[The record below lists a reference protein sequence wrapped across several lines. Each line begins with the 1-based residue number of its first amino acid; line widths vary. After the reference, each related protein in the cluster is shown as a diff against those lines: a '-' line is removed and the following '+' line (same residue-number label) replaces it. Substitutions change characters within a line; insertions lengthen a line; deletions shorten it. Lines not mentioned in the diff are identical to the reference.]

1 MYCSAS
7 APASFTRYQVARR
20 DAGHVVATTVAT
32 TVAAAAAAVTWTVV
46 LICCVSAGCSGKILA
61 GRRRCPA
68 GGGSVSGGEGELGV
82 VLGSGASGASGAAPG
97 LCFPFT
103 PAQYRAPHRE
113 GEGVPLGTGT
123 WITIPA
129 LYQPGLLGAA
139 PAAEMAFSHLGESGY
154 TMREGTF
161 DFWEGCKLV

>member
-1 MYCSAS
+1 M
-7 APASFTRYQVARR
+7 
-20 DAGHVVATTVAT
+20 
-32 TVAAAAAAVTWTVV
+32 
-46 LICCVSAGCSGKILA
+46 A

-68 GGGSVSGGEGELGV
+68 GGGSVWGGEGELGV
-82 VLGSGASGASGAAPG
+82 VLGSGASGASGASGVSGAAPG

-123 WITIPA
+123 RITIPA

-139 PAAEMAFSHLGESGY
+139 TAAEMAFSHLGESGY
-154 TMREGTF
+154 TRCENGAFWPFGKDSNRFEETKAIHHLFGLKRETRGNDLAKSGAHCPSTNYMGAL
-161 DFWEGCKLV
+161 E

>member
-7 APASFTRYQVARR
+7 ARR

-82 VLGSGASGASGAAPG
+82 VLGSGASGASDTFGLLFGAAPG
-97 LCFPFT
+97 SCFPFT

-123 WITIPA
+123 RITIPA

-154 TMREGTF
+154 TMRG
-161 DFWEGCKLV
+161 DF